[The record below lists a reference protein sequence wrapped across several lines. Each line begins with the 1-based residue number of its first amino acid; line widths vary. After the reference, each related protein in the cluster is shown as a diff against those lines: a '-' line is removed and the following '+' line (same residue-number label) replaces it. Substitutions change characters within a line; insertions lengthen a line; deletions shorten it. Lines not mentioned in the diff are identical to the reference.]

1 MVECMAD
8 TSTMKRRFVGIG
20 LGAVVLG
27 AVVVAGV
34 AVRSVLQSPPQA
46 AQGGQSPNEAGGDGP
61 HAPAVADR
69 STLEAVLAS
78 VQVYVNEKD
87 FARADAIFREAIG
100 EYADD
105 QDLRMAYADLLMM
118 QNRMNESYQSLLAAL
133 AIGPREAHLEFRSGT
148 LATTLGMH
156 DRAEEHFAAA
166 QLADPSNADY
176 PLYLAN
182 ERMQLGRKSEA
193 MADLVRASVLD
204 PDRAIVWGTIAR
216 LEYDAN
222 KLGLAAQ
229 HIAKARRLEPRQVA
243 WKIIE
248 ARVLKRAGDPE
259 AALVLL
265 TALGGDER
273 RLTEVVRTIAESYGL
288 TGRPGEAAAE
298 YLAIAQANVDDE
310 KLWFETA
317 LWQQRVGELEAALA
331 SARRA
336 LELGHPRAAGLVKS
350 LADG

>member
-1 MVECMAD
+1 M
-8 TSTMKRRFVGIG
+8 RRRVVGLG
-20 LGAVVLG
+20 LGAIVLA

-34 AVRSVLQSPPQA
+34 AVRTALQSPPQT
-46 AQGGQSPNEAGGDGP
+46 AQGGQGEVDDGGGQ
-61 HAPAVADR
+61 ALAVADQ
-69 STLEAVLAS
+69 STLEAVLAA

-105 QDLRMAYADLLMM
+105 QDLRMAYADLLML
-118 QNRMNESYQSLLAAL
+118 QNRMSESYQTLLAAL
-133 AIGPREAHLEFRSGT
+133 AIGPRDAHLEFRSGV
-148 LATTLGMH
+148 LATTLGLH
-156 DRAEEHFAAA
+156 GRAEEHFAAA
-166 QLADPSNADY
+166 QMRDPSNADY

-182 ERMQLGRKSEA
+182 ERMQLGRAPEA

-204 PDRAIVWGTIAR
+204 PDRAIVWGTLAR
-216 LEYDAN
+216 LEYDDN

-229 HIAKARRLEPRQVA
+229 HITKARQLEPRQVA

-265 TALGGDER
+265 TALSGAER
-273 RLTEVVRTIAESYGL
+273 MLPEVVRAIAESYGL
-288 TGRPGEAAAE
+288 TGRPSAAAAE
-298 YLAIAQANVDDE
+298 YLTIARASGDNA

-317 LWQQRVGELEAALA
+317 VWQQRAGEIDAAA
-331 SARRA
+331 GSARRA
-336 LELGHPRAAGLVKS
+336 VELGHPRAAALVAN